1 MTSENYKVIDQFR
14 TLLSSAILLKE
25 KFDQGAPINV
35 LIYHFESFLRDLDYL
50 KKLVPEDILEKGT
63 LLRHVSWIERR
74 LNENQPDQCYGD
86 IHDICFNDLFYIEKV
101 YLNHITNNEEEI
113 DSEIAIINKQLK
125 LLDESN
131 CDPTS
136 WIFVTERLLR
146 QIFPQDNIN
155 LTKLRTLK
163 TDIGFTNSEKNRFRE
178 IVKGYIQEIELR
190 NKNILPIDKWTKIH
204 PTIARVAR
212 SRFETDHF
220 GDSVESAFKEL
231 NEIIKKAY
239 VEKKKKEEDGDSLM
253 RKAFS
258 VNEPTFHL
266 ADNSTESGRNIQQGY
281 MDIFAGSMKGIRNP
295 KAHANLDVHPDE
307 AWEKIILASHLM
319 RMWDSKLELKPLN
332 NK

>member
-1 MTSENYKVIDQFR
+1 MTSEYYKVIDQFR
-14 TLLSSAILLKE
+14 ALLSSAILLKE
-25 KFDQGAPINV
+25 KFDQNEPINI

-50 KKLVPEDILEKGT
+50 KRLVPEEILEKGSF
-63 LLRHVSWIERR
+63 LRHVSWIEKR
-74 LNENQPDQCYGD
+74 LNENLPNQCYSD

-101 YLNHITNNEEEI
+101 YIKYITSNTDDEI
-113 DSEIAIINKQLK
+113 DSDIALINKQVK
-125 LLDESN
+125 ALDESN
-131 CDPTS
+131 CDSVS

-155 LTKLRTLK
+155 LNKMRSLK
-163 TDIGFTNSEKNRFRE
+163 TDLGFTIPEKKRFKE
-178 IVKGYIQEIELR
+178 ILKGYIQEIELR

-212 SRFETDHF
+212 SRFETDHY
-220 GDSVESAFKEL
+220 GDAVESAFKEL

-239 VEKKKKEEDGDSLM
+239 FGKKKKEEDGDSLM

-307 AWEKIILASHLM
+307 AWEKIIIASHLM
-319 RMWDSKLELKPLN
+319 RMWDNKLESLK